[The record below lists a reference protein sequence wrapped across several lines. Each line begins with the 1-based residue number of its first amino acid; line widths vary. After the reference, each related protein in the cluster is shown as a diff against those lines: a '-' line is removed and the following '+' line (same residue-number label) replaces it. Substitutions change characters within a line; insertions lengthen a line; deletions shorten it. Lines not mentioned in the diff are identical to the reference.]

1 MYKLQKDC
9 APLTIQIS
17 EPINHGFL
25 LFLVCAFDSLL
36 TWYCGRWIYRNDGLQ
51 AFVENFLKDHFL
63 PAMFV
68 DYRKCV
74 QQAISS
80 KNYFRILKRALGY
93 VIFKRCNNTILMNY
107 NANWLCLLCLINS
120 HISNIWHWSIM
131 DWAFKYLVLVIGPVG
146 TDSFLSELT

>member
-1 MYKLQKDC
+1 MDFYC
-9 APLTIQIS
+9 S
-17 EPINHGFL
+17 F
-25 LFLVCAFDSLL
+25 VCAFDSLL

-80 KNYFRILKRALGY
+80 KNYFRILKHALCY
-93 VIFKRCNNTILMNY
+93 VIFKWCNYTILMNY
-107 NANWLCLLCLINS
+107 KANWLCLLCLINS
-120 HISNIWHWSIM
+120 HISNIWHWLSFQIFGAR
-131 DWAFKYLVLVIGPVG
+131 DWACGKWHLSKCTQIKWAPNSPKYLIK
-146 TDSFLSELT
+146 FMSEWQ